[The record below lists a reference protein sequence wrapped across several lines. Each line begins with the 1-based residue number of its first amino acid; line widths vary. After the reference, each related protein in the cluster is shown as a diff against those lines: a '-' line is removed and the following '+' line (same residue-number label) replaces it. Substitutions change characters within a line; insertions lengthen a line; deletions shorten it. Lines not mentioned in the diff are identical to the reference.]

1 MQVLK
6 FGGTSVGDA
15 KAVAQVVA
23 IVRDQARRDPN
34 TVVVTSAMRGVTDLL
49 INSAQAAAAGDRQ
62 PYRDARLALIGRHHD
77 AAEALVGDL
86 DEVSGLH
93 AATDERVRE
102 FERLC
107 MAVSILGELTDRG
120 LAVISGLGERLMA
133 PVLAAALRAQGVPA
147 EFVDAGEL
155 IVTDDNHSSAAPDM
169 EATRAATRVRLLPIL
184 EAGGVPV
191 VTGFVAATASGV
203 PTVLGRGGSDYSA
216 AILGAALDA
225 DEVQIWTDVDG
236 VLTADPRIVPDA
248 RPLSE
253 LTYAEAA
260 ELAYFGAKVLHPKTM
275 LPAID
280 RGIPISVRNTFNP
293 GFPGT
298 RVVGQAGA
306 NGAGAN
312 GAGANGGVKALTVIR
327 GLALITVAGRG
338 MMGVPG
344 IAARTF
350 AAVAAQGANVLMISQ
365 ASSEQSICFIVPG
378 TDAAGVVRA
387 LETAFADELRR
398 REIDGVSLV
407 RDVVIVA
414 VVGEGIR
421 TVPGIAAKLFGALGD
436 KHVNVVAVAQGSS
449 EANMSLVLA
458 AGDAD
463 AAVRYIHTAFSL
475 GSGAR

>member
-15 KAVAQVVA
+15 KAIAQVVA
-23 IVRDQARRDPN
+23 IVRTEAARDPD
-34 TVVVTSAMRGVTDLL
+34 TIVVTSAMRGVTDLL
-49 INSAQAAAAGDRQ
+49 INAAQAAAAGDRQ

-77 AAEALVGDL
+77 VAEALVTDL
-86 DEVSGLH
+86 DELLRLQAG
-93 AATDERVRE
+93 TDERVRE

-120 LAVISGLGERLMA
+120 LAVISGLGERLLA
-133 PVLAAALRAQGVPA
+133 PILAAALRAQGTPA
-147 EFVDAGEL
+147 DFVDAAEL
-155 IVTDDNHSSAAPDM
+155 IVTDDNFTSASPDM
-169 EATRAATRVRLLPIL
+169 DATRQAARGRLLPL
-184 EAGGVPV
+184 LKQGTVPV
-191 VTGFVAATASGV
+191 VTGFVAATAAGA

-216 AILGAALDA
+216 AIIGAAFDA

-236 VLTADPRIVPDA
+236 VLTADPRIVPEA
-248 RPLSE
+248 QPLKE

-280 RGIPISVRNTFNP
+280 LGIPISVRNTFNP

-298 RVVGQAGA
+298 RVVGQTS
-306 NGAGAN
+306 
-312 GAGANGGVKALTVIR
+312 NGGSVKALTVIR
-327 GLALITVAGRG
+327 GLALVTVAGRG

-350 AAVAAQGANVLMISQ
+350 AAVATRGANVLMISQ
-365 ASSEQSICFIVPG
+365 ASSEQSICFIVPEG
-378 TDAAGVVRA
+378 DAAPVVGA

-398 REIDGVSLV
+398 REIDGISSV

-421 TVPGIAAKLFGALGD
+421 TTPGIAARLFWAMGD
-436 KHVNVVAVAQGSS
+436 NHLNVVAVAQGSS

-458 AGDAD
+458 AADAD
-463 AAVRYIHTAFSL
+463 AAVRYIHDAFRL
-475 GSGAR
+475 AGAR

>member
-15 KAVAQVVA
+15 KAIAQVVN
-23 IVRDQARRDPN
+23 IVRAEAARDPQ
-34 TVVVTSAMRGVTDLL
+34 TVIVTSAMRGVTDLL
-49 INSAQAAAAGDRQ
+49 INAAHAAASGDRQ
-62 PYRDARLALIGRHHD
+62 PYRDARLTLIGRHHD
-77 AAEALVGDL
+77 TAEALIGDL
-86 DEVSGLH
+86 DDLLRLQ
-93 AATDERVRE
+93 AATDERIRD

-107 MAVSILGELTDRG
+107 MAVAILGEMSDRG
-120 LAVISGLGERLMA
+120 LAVISGLGERLLA
-133 PVLAAALRAQGVPA
+133 PILAAAMRAQGLNA

-155 IVTDDNHSSAAPDM
+155 IVTDDNYASAAPDM
-169 EATRAATRVRLLPIL
+169 TATREKTRERLASLF
-184 EAGGVPV
+184 ERGVIPV
-191 VTGFVAATASGV
+191 VTGFVAATPTGA

-225 DEVQIWTDVDG
+225 DEVQIWTDVNG
-236 VLTADPRIVPDA
+236 VLTADPRIVPEA
-248 RPLSE
+248 RSLKE
-253 LTYAEAA
+253 LTYTEAA

-293 GFPGT
+293 SFPGT
-298 RVVGQAGA
+298 LVVGQAG
-306 NGAGAN
+306 
-312 GAGANGGVKALTVIR
+312 NGGSVKALTVIR
-327 GLALITVAGRG
+327 GLTLVTVAGRG

-350 AAVAAQGANVLMISQ
+350 AAVARKGANILMISQ

-378 TDAAGVVRA
+378 ADAPGVVTA
-387 LETAFADELRR
+387 LETEFADEVRR
-398 REIDGVSLV
+398 REIDGITVV

-421 TVPGIAAKLFGALGD
+421 TTPGIAARLFGAMGEHNL
-436 KHVNVVAVAQGSS
+436 NVVAVAQGSS

-458 AGDAD
+458 SADAD
-463 AAVRYIHTAFSL
+463 AAVRYIHSAFSL
-475 GSGAR
+475 AGAPV

>member
-1 MQVLK
+1 ME
-6 FGGTSVGDA
+6 DA
-15 KAVAQVVA
+15 KAIAQVVSIIRA
-23 IVRDQARRDPN
+23 DSRRDPN

-49 INSAQAAAAGDRQ
+49 INSARAAAAGDRQ
-62 PYRDARLALIGRHHD
+62 PYRDARLALMGRHHD
-77 AAEALVGDL
+77 AAEVLVSDL
-86 DEVSGLH
+86 EEMSHLQ

-120 LAVISGLGERLMA
+120 LAVISGLGERLLA
-133 PVLAAALRAQGVPA
+133 PVLAAALRTQGVLT

-155 IVTDDNHSSAAPDM
+155 IVTDDNYASAAPDM
-169 EATRAATRVRLLPIL
+169 IATRTATRARLLPLL
-184 EAGGVPV
+184 EKGIVPV
-191 VTGFVAATASGV
+191 VTGFVAATPGGA

-225 DEVQIWTDVDG
+225 DEIQIWTDVDG
-236 VLTADPRIVPDA
+236 VLTADPRIVPEA
-248 RPLSE
+248 RSLHE
-253 LTYAEAA
+253 LTYSEAA

-293 GFPGT
+293 TFPGT
-298 RVVGQAGA
+298 RVVAQAN
-306 NGAGAN
+306 NG
-312 GAGANGGVKALTVIR
+312 GGVKALTVIR
-327 GLALITVAGRG
+327 GLTLVTVAGRG

-350 AAVAAQGANVLMISQ
+350 AAVAARGANVLMISQ
-365 ASSEQSICFIVPG
+365 ASSEQSICFIVPEA
-378 TDAAGVVRA
+378 DAPGVVSA
-387 LETAFADELRR
+387 LEAAFADELRR
-398 REIDGVSLV
+398 REIDGVSFV

-421 TVPGIAAKLFGALGD
+421 KTPGIAARLFGALGD
-436 KHVNVVAVAQGSS
+436 RDVNVVAVAQGSS

-458 AGDAD
+458 TDDGD
-463 AAVRYIHTAFSL
+463 AAVRYIHAAFDL
-475 GSGAR
+475 AGGR